1 MEYDQRCALHQDWP
15 TYRAVQSRL
24 YKKKYE
30 FVPRDPE
37 SMKDFDA
44 DLPWCS
50 LSSGENIVKGDIL
63 LENGKRIVMFSTN
76 ALLEIAARALEIL
89 GDGTFKITPNL
100 WHQVFVISVQVTSDV
115 YVPVA
120 VFLLPDKMGI
130 GYSTAFSLFKEALE
144 TRGLSL
150 AAKWFMSDFE
160 PAIKIAFT
168 EQFPLIKPKGC
179 SFHFSKAVISKV
191 Q

>member
-1 MEYDQRCALHQDWP
+1 
-15 TYRAVQSRL
+15 
-24 YKKKYE
+24 
-30 FVPRDPE
+30 
-37 SMKDFDA
+37 MKDFDA

-89 GDGTFKITPNL
+89 GDGKFKITPNL

-130 GYSTAFSLFKEALE
+130 SYSASTSRAN
-144 TRGLSL
+144 
-150 AAKWFMSDFE
+150 
-160 PAIKIAFT
+160 
-168 EQFPLIKPKGC
+168 
-179 SFHFSKAVISKV
+179 H
-191 Q
+191 